1 VAKEAQMQY
10 IAMDAHKK
18 YTLVSVE
25 PVQGGKPHET
35 RINHEP
41 GMLRG
46 FLERMDSGSPVAVET
61 VGNWYWIVDEIEAAG
76 MVPQLVHA
84 RKAKM
89 MMGNVNKTDKL
100 DAQGLN
106 RLQRNG
112 TLPTVWIPSAELRD
126 KRDLARTRMALVA
139 QRTQLKNRIHATL
152 AKYGL
157 SVEVSD
163 LFGKKGRELM
173 GQALQKLPPETQF
186 SSQRTLETLDALKEQ
201 IEVLEGRM
209 KEVFEETEEVR
220 LLKTLPGVGF
230 ILSVVMSGEIGE
242 IGRFSCAD
250 RLASYSGTTPRVAA
264 SGGKTRYG
272 GMRTESNQYLKWA
285 FIEAANCVCL
295 NRKKNP
301 KRTLS
306 CLYDRIR
313 SRKGHGKAIGAVAR
327 NLAEAAFWVLKKKEP
342 YRDPATE
349 SSAVLPTKV

>member
-1 VAKEAQMQY
+1 MQY

-18 YTLVSVE
+18 YTLISVE
-25 PVQGGKPHET
+25 PIQGGKSRET
-35 RINHEP
+35 RVNHEP
-41 GMLRG
+41 GMLRR
-46 FLERMDSGSPVAVET
+46 FLEQMDKGSPVAVET

-100 DAQGLN
+100 DAQGMN

-112 TLPTVWIPSAELRD
+112 TLPTVWIPPAELRD
-126 KRDLARTRMALVA
+126 KRDLARTRMALVE
-139 QRTQLKNRIHATL
+139 QRTKLKNRLHATL

-173 GQALQKLPPETQF
+173 GEAFQKLPSETQYA
-186 SSQRTLETLDALKEQ
+186 SRRTLETLDALAEQ
-201 IEVLEGRM
+201 IEALENRM
-209 KEVFEETEEVR
+209 KEVFEETDEAR
-220 LLKTLPGVGF
+220 LLKSLPGVGF

-250 RLASYSGTTPRVAA
+250 RLASYSGTTPRVSA
-264 SGGKTRYG
+264 SAGKTRYG

-295 NRKKNP
+295 NRKKHP
-301 KRTLS
+301 ERTLS
-306 CLYDRIR
+306 RLYERIR

-327 NLAEAAFWVLKKKEP
+327 NLAESAFWVLKKKEP
-342 YRDPATE
+342 YRDPVGLP
-349 SSAVLPTKV
+349 AVLPTKV

>member
-25 PVQGGKPHET
+25 PMAGGKPQET
-35 RINHEP
+35 RIEHEP

-46 FLERMDSGSPVAVET
+46 FLERMDTGSPVAVET

-76 MVPQLVHA
+76 MVPCLVHA
-84 RKAKM
+84 RKAKV
-89 MMGNVNKTDKL
+89 MMGMVNKTDKL
-100 DAQGLN
+100 DARGLN
-106 RLQRNG
+106 RLQRTG
-112 TLPTVWIPSAELRD
+112 TLPTVWIPPAELRD

-139 QRTQLKNRIHATL
+139 QRTKLKNRLHATL

-163 LFGKKGRELM
+163 LFGKKGLELM

-186 SSQRTLETLDALKEQ
+186 ASQRTLETLDALAEQ
-201 IEVLEGRM
+201 IGALEERM
-209 KEVFEETEEVR
+209 KEVFEETEEAM

-242 IGRFSCAD
+242 IGRFSCPD
-250 RLASYSGTTPRVAA
+250 RLASYSGTTPRVSA

-285 FIEAANCVCL
+285 FIEAANCVSL
-295 NRKKNP
+295 HRKKHP
-301 KRTLS
+301 ERTLS
-306 CLYDRIR
+306 RLYERIR
-313 SRKGHGKAIGAVAR
+313 FRKGHGKAIGAVAR

-342 YRDPATE
+342 YRDPTG
-349 SSAVLPTKV
+349 SQAVLPTKV

>member
-1 VAKEAQMQY
+1 MQY

-25 PVQGGKPHET
+25 PVQGGRPRET
-35 RINHEP
+35 RIDHGP

-46 FLERMDSGSPVAVET
+46 FLERMDKGSPVAVET

-76 MVPQLVHA
+76 MMPQLVHA
-84 RKAKM
+84 RKAKL

-112 TLPTVWIPSAELRD
+112 TLPTVWIPPAQLRD
-126 KRDLARTRMALVA
+126 KRDLARTRMALVG
-139 QRTQLKNRIHATL
+139 QRTMLKNRLHATL

-163 LFGKKGRELM
+163 LFGTKGRELM
-173 GQALQKLPPETQF
+173 GQVFQKLPPETQF
-186 SSQRTLETLDALKEQ
+186 ASRRTLETLDALQEQ
-201 IEVLEGRM
+201 IEALEDRM
-209 KEVFEETEEVR
+209 KVVFEETDEARVLR
-220 LLKTLPGVGF
+220 TLPGVGF
-230 ILSVVMSGEIGE
+230 ILSVVMSGEIGQ
-242 IGRFSCAD
+242 ISRFSCAE

-285 FIEAANCVCL
+285 FIEAANCVSL
-295 NRKKNP
+295 HRKKHP
-301 KRTLS
+301 QRTLS
-306 CLYDRIR
+306 RLYERIR

-342 YRDPATE
+342 YRDPAG
-349 SSAVLPTKV
+349 SPSVLPTKV